1 MDGHREVV
9 GRRPELE
16 QLTAFFDRMPDG
28 HQVLA
33 LTGPAGI
40 GKTTL
45 WRHGAERAAGQ
56 GRTVLSARPSGAE
69 ARLSFAGLADLLETV
84 DEGLL
89 DGLPPVQRRA
99 LDVALLRDEGDEH
112 PVDDRVVA
120 SGLLSLLRALAAVAP
135 VLVAVDDAQWLD
147 APTAGALAF
156 ALRRLAALPV
166 GVLASIR
173 TDGERPR
180 TFVDALPG
188 TRGSELVLGPLSV
201 AAIHAIVQGELGRVL
216 PRPTLVRVAQASGGN
231 PFYAV
236 EIARELFRL
245 EQTAPSERLPV
256 PAELQ
261 TLLRARVERLP
272 PATRDALLSASCL
285 GAPRTGIV
293 PEEPLAPAE
302 EAGVV
307 RIAGDGRIRFEHPLL
322 AAAVYESASTAR
334 RRTVHAE
341 LARRVADP
349 EERARHLALAARGT
363 DAAIAG
369 ELEHAARLAAA
380 RGASDSAAELTEL
393 ALRLTPATDAGE
405 KARRGT
411 ELGNHL
417 YAAGNIPA
425 AIDALERATAIAPPG
440 DERCRAMIDLGAIYT
455 VVGEHARGVALID
468 AALERIVDPLLAAQ
482 AHARR
487 AWVSQPQPERL
498 VAHCRQAVELV
509 DEQRAPDV
517 HSFALQHLAYGLLCM
532 GRSAEHELVE
542 RSLPGQEAAGMWT
555 VSSIGPRWPMFFDD
569 FATARE
575 RHVRLLARAD
585 EQGNEPERQS
595 ELAYLALIELWSGH
609 PDEAESLAREALAL
623 ADQIEQEPM
632 ACVSRYALSL
642 VEALRGRVD
651 EATRLAEASLAWT
664 GPPPHEETFVLA
676 TQAYAALGFVALSR
690 DDLAEAD
697 RVLTLADEASAR
709 WPEPAP
715 FRFHADHAE
724 AVIRLGDLERG
735 EALVARLERRAATI
749 PRPWICAVSA
759 RCRGLLQAAAGEL
772 DAAQASLDR
781 ALELHAALEMPFE
794 HARTLLCAGELR
806 RRRKEKRLAR
816 IALEQAAAELDA
828 LGAPLW
834 AARARD
840 ELARV
845 STRRAPSGLTATEER
860 IATLAAEGLT
870 NRAIAERAFVSVSTV
885 EANLKRVYRKLG
897 ISSRA
902 RLARALDERG
912 EPPRS
917 HPATL

>member
-9 GRRPELE
+9 GRRHELE
-16 QLTAFFDRMPDG
+16 QLTAFLDRLPG
-28 HQVLA
+28 EQQVLA

-45 WRHGAERAAGQ
+45 WRHGAETAAGR

-69 ARLSFAGLADLLETV
+69 ARLSYAGLADLLEAV
-84 DEGLL
+84 DERLL
-89 DGLPPVQRRA
+89 DGLPSVQRRA
-99 LDVALLRDEGDEH
+99 LDVALLRDEGDER

-120 SGLLSLLRALAAVAP
+120 SGLLSLLRALTAAAP
-135 VLVAVDDAQWLD
+135 VLIAVDDAQWLD

-156 ALRRLAALPV
+156 ALRRLESAPV

-173 TDGERPR
+173 TDGERPQ
-180 TFVDALPG
+180 TFLDALPG
-188 TRGSELVLGPLSV
+188 SRRSEIELGPLSV
-201 AAIHAIVQGELGRVL
+201 AAIHAIVQGELDRVL
-216 PRPTLVRVAQASGGN
+216 PRPTLVKVAQASGGN

-261 TLLRARVERLP
+261 TLLRARLERLP
-272 PATRDALLSASCL
+272 AATRDALLSASCL
-285 GAPRTGIV
+285 AAPRAGIV
-293 PEEPLAPAE
+293 PEDLLAPAE

-307 RIAGDGRIRFEHPLL
+307 RIAGDGRIRFAHPLL
-322 AAAVYESASTAR
+322 AAAVYESAPTTR
-334 RRTVHAE
+334 RRAVHAE
-341 LARRVADP
+341 LAQRVSDP
-349 EERARHLALAARGT
+349 EERARHLALAARET
-363 DAAIAG
+363 DAAIAA
-369 ELEHAARLAAA
+369 ELEEAARLAAA
-380 RGASDSAAELTEL
+380 RGASDSAAELAEL

-405 KARRGT
+405 QARRGT

-425 AIDALERATAIAPPG
+425 AIAALEQAVAVAAPG
-440 DERCRAMIDLGAIYT
+440 DERCRAMLDLGAIYT
-455 VVGEHARGVALID
+455 VVGEHARGVTLID
-468 AALERIVDPLLAAQ
+468 EALARIDDPLLAAQ

-487 AWVSQPQPERL
+487 AWVSQPQPER
-498 VAHCRQAVELV
+498 VIAHCRQAIDLV
-509 DEQRAPDV
+509 DERRAPDV
-517 HSFALQHLAYGLLCM
+517 HSFALQHIAFGLLCT

-542 RSLPGQEAAGMWT
+542 RSLPGQEHAGMWT
-555 VSSIGPRWPMFFDD
+555 LSSIGPRWPMFFDD
-569 FATARE
+569 FTTARE
-575 RHVRLLARAD
+575 RHMHLLAQAD

-609 PDEAESLAREALAL
+609 PGEAEGLAREALAL

-632 ACVSRYALSL
+632 ACVSRYALGL
-642 VEALRGRVD
+642 TEALRGRLD
-651 EATRLAEASLAWT
+651 EATQLAEASLAWT

-676 TQAYAALGFVALSR
+676 TQAYAVLGFVSLSR
-690 DDLAEAD
+690 GDLDEAD
-697 RVLTLADEASAR
+697 RLFTLADEASAR

-724 AVIRLGDLERG
+724 TVIRLGDVERG
-735 EALVARLERRAATI
+735 EALVARLERRATTI
-749 PRPWICAVSA
+749 PRPWIRAVSA
-759 RCRGLLQAAAGEL
+759 RCRGLLEAAAGDL

-781 ALELHAALEMPFE
+781 ALELHGTLDMPFE

-816 IALEQAAAELDA
+816 IALEQAVAELDS

-834 AARARD
+834 AARARA

-845 STRRAPSGLTATEER
+845 VARRAAQGLTATEER
-860 IATLAAEGLT
+860 IAALAAEGLT
-870 NRAIAERAFVSVSTV
+870 NRAIAEQAFVSVSTV